1 MCNICFGSSICL
13 VVCRQSNRFEL
24 ALSSELVWVLAG
36 ITKTGNAKPLI
47 LSRNVWAGAAAHGT
61 ALWSSDIECS
71 WKEFRAQ
78 VIVGL
83 SAGLSGIPYWSSD
96 VSVVIHGLAWFL
108 KQMALCFM
116 FTLVTRCVFADRSV
130 GLAAR
135 RHPK

>member
-1 MCNICFGSSICL
+1 M
-13 VVCRQSNRFEL
+13 
-24 ALSSELVWVLAG
+24 
-36 ITKTGNAKPLI
+36 KTGNGKPLI

-96 VSVVIHGLAWFL
+96 VSAAVHGFALFL
-108 KQMALCFM
+108 KQTATGLNLQ
-116 FTLVTRCVFADRSV
+116 LVVSSST
-130 GLAAR
+130 GR
-135 RHPK
+135 RV